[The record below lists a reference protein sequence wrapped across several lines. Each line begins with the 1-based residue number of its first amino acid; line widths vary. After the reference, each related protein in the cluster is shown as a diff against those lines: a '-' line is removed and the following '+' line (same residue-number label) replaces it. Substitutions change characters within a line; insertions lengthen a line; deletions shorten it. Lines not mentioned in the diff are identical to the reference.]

1 MIANS
6 ISIPTSTPTLNSQL
20 STLNSQLYFY
30 YYNTSAISS
39 LWLIPL
45 VPLAI
50 FKREKEIA
58 RRLEF
63 DGLYIAEQPEDDDIK
78 VKSAMHY
85 LSIFLEEIQWTNSI
99 GIQFWIP
106 SSLTKRA
113 DIFRYVVMSMLPTCY
128 VL

>member
-1 MIANS
+1 M
-6 ISIPTSTPTLNSQL
+6 
-20 STLNSQLYFY
+20 
-30 YYNTSAISS
+30 
-39 LWLIPL
+39 
-45 VPLAI
+45 AI

-85 LSIFLEEIQWTNSI
+85 LSIFLEEMQWTNSI

-106 SSLTKRA
+106 SSLTKRV
-113 DIFRYVVMSMLPTCY
+113 DIFRYVNVDVTHMLRSLNTI
-128 VL
+128 